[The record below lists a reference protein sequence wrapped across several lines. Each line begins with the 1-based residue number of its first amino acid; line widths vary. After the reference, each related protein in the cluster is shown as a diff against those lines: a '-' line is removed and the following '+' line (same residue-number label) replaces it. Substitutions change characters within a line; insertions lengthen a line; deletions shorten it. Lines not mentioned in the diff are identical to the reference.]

1 MKRILATG
9 ISAKLSS
16 RDVNGLHTSSIL
28 ARGLLIARGSVL
40 GLDDDPV
47 DTFAV
52 AAAAAAAA
60 AVEEAEELVGTADGR
75 ALLEFRCDRGIEA
88 KEAPS

>member
-1 MKRILATG
+1 
-9 ISAKLSS
+9 
-16 RDVNGLHTSSIL
+16 
-28 ARGLLIARGSVL
+28 VL

-47 DTFAV
+47 DTFAA

>member
-1 MKRILATG
+1 VKRILATG

-47 DTFAV
+47 DTFA

-60 AVEEAEELVGTADGR
+60 AAGR

>member
-47 DTFAV
+47 DTFA

>member
-1 MKRILATG
+1 
-9 ISAKLSS
+9 
-16 RDVNGLHTSSIL
+16 
-28 ARGLLIARGSVL
+28 VL

-47 DTFAV
+47 DTFA